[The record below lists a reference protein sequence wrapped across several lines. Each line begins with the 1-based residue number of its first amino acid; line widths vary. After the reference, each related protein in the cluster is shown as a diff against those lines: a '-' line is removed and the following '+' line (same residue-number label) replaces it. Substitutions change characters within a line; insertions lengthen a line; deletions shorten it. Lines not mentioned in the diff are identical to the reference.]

1 MMVLEKMR
9 CLFSIFPIISTSKP
23 MKMAKTEFRAF
34 IYGDM
39 DNEVWN
45 TSEYE
50 IDLVV
55 DSLYFVHDLEKT
67 ISNLFKLIKNKRIA
81 IIYYTEYGFN
91 IENENWK
98 DSKTNKLG
106 KVLESKNIKYEYLD
120 ITERELGQWE
130 KCYKL
135 NKNLMINLKA
145 KGINLCL
152 M

>member
-1 MMVLEKMR
+1 MNKNKK
-9 CLFSIFPIISTSKP
+9 SSKVP
-23 MKMAKTEFRAF
+23 F

-91 IENENWK
+91 IENKNWK

-120 ITERELGQWE
+120 IT
-130 KCYKL
+130 
-135 NKNLMINLKA
+135 
-145 KGINLCL
+145 
-152 M
+152 